1 VPVFIH
7 RLLIP
12 ALLAAGSPAAALQR
26 SNDHGSAVL
35 IMGQEPATPI
45 PTLLNG
51 SANIAVSDL
60 LFLRLAR
67 PGVGLST
74 TDERAFEPQLARSW
88 SRRDSLTIV
97 FELDPRARWHDGVA
111 VTARDVVFSFARMR
125 DSTVD
130 AQRALLLR
138 YLASVTAEGDR
149 RVVMR
154 FRRAYPEQFYDAS
167 YHVQPLPAHLVDSL
181 PPGPRF
187 AGSEFV
193 KRPVGNG
200 PYRWIRRDPGRQL
213 ELAADPEYFLGAP
226 KLDRLIFLT
235 VRDPEAQINLLLD
248 GTADI
253 LEAVPPV
260 SGPVRLAANPA
271 VRLLNIPSLSV
282 LYLLFNQR
290 APGDR
295 SRAHPILGDVEVRRA
310 ISLAL
315 DRLNLARSTYG
326 RFALPADAPAAQAHW
341 TRDVV
346 PRGTAYNP
354 AAARTLLASRG
365 WVDRNGDGV
374 LEKDGVPLTLRLS
387 IPATSATRAIMA
399 PQVQEQLRRI
409 GVRVEIDRLDF
420 PVFIERRTK
429 GEFDLDLSAA
439 NMDPSPSGIVQSWSC
454 AGRGGTN
461 VGGYCDPGLDS
472 LLERAIYA
480 TRNGGRIWQAAYARL
495 QGDVPAVF
503 LASPA
508 WSVAVH
514 SRFRNVSIRPES
526 PYGDLWRWSVDP
538 ARRISRDAT
547 GAPSR

>member
-1 VPVFIH
+1 VLAH

-12 ALLAAGSPAAALQR
+12 ALLAAATPAAALQR
-26 SNDHGSAVL
+26 GNDHGSAVI

-45 PTLLNG
+45 PTMLSG

-67 PGVGLST
+67 PGAGLST

-111 VTARDVVFSFARMR
+111 VTAKDVVFSFARMR

-138 YLASVTAEGDR
+138 YIASVAADGEQ
-149 RVVMR
+149 RVVIR
-154 FRRAYPEQFYDAS
+154 FRRAYPEQFYDAT
-167 YHVQPLPAHLVDSL
+167 YHVQPLPAHLVDTL
-181 PPGPRF
+181 PPGARF
-187 AGSEFV
+187 AASEFV

-200 PYRWIRRDPGRQL
+200 PYRWVRREPGRQL
-213 ELAADPEYFLGAP
+213 ELAANPGFFLGAP
-226 KLDRLIFLT
+226 KLDRLVFLT

-248 GTADI
+248 GSADI
-253 LEAVPPV
+253 FEAVPPV
-260 SGPVRLAANPA
+260 SGPVRLLANPA
-271 VRLLNIPSLSV
+271 VKLLTVPSLSV
-282 LYLLFNQR
+282 LYLLFNER
-290 APGDR
+290 ASGDR
-295 SRAHPILGDVEVRRA
+295 TRPHPILGDVGVRRA
-310 ISLAL
+310 IAMAL

-326 RFALPADAPAAQAHW
+326 RFALPAEAPVAQAHW
-341 TRDVV
+341 TRGLV
-346 PRGTAYNP
+346 PRGAAYNP
-354 AAARTLLASRG
+354 AAARALLAASG
-365 WVDRNGDGV
+365 WVDRNGDGI
-374 LEKDGVPLTLRLS
+374 LEKDGQPLALRLS

-409 GVRVEIDRLDF
+409 GIRVDIDRLDF

-429 GEFDLDLSAA
+429 GEFDLDLSVA

-454 AGRGGTN
+454 AGRGGSN
-461 VGGYCDPGLDS
+461 VGWFCNPGLDS
-472 LLERAIYA
+472 LLERSIYSQGS
-480 TRNGGRIWQAAYARL
+480 GGRYWQAAYARL

-508 WSVAVH
+508 ISIAVH
-514 SRFRNVSIRPES
+514 GRFRNVSIRPES
-526 PYGDLWRWSVDP
+526 MYGDLWRWSVDP
-538 ARRISRDAT
+538 GRRISRDGT
-547 GAPSR
+547 GATPR